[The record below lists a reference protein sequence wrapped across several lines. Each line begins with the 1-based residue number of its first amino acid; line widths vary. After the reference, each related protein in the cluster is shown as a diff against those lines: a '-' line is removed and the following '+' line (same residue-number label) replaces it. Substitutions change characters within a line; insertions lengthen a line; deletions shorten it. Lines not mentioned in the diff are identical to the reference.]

1 MNNAVLYCNRQ
12 PVNHIF
18 LHFLLSKN
26 LSKTFLPVLAV
37 KTDNPDQYRSHTPLK
52 SAAAA
57 KKLMAVI
64 KTTCGKLL
72 KFFTDHVNFHPS
84 QCHMY
89 SAGVKHS
96 LPTTFE
102 RSITMQI
109 SSALYFSLFMV
120 LLCGT
125 VLCFHIYQRFISDRR
140 LCCQPL
146 LLTVT
151 GCKQMRIEPHIEEF
165 FSWHNNIAVL

>member
-1 MNNAVLYCNRQ
+1 MEGKRKMRKQKLE
-12 PVNHIF
+12 
-18 LHFLLSKN
+18 
-26 LSKTFLPVLAV
+26 LAV
-37 KTDNPDQYRSHTPLK
+37 VLSLML
-52 SAAAA
+52 AAAA

-84 QCHMY
+84 QCHRY

-109 SSALYFSLFMV
+109 SSALYF
-120 LLCGT
+120 
-125 VLCFHIYQRFISDRR
+125 
-140 LCCQPL
+140 
-146 LLTVT
+146 
-151 GCKQMRIEPHIEEF
+151 
-165 FSWHNNIAVL
+165 

>member
-1 MNNAVLYCNRQ
+1 MNKTKVYM
-12 PVNHIF
+12 PKYYF
-18 LHFLLSKN
+18 THFFTNIMSML
-26 LSKTFLPVLAV
+26 
-37 KTDNPDQYRSHTPLK
+37 
-52 SAAAA
+52 AAAA

-84 QCHMY
+84 QCHRY

-109 SSALYFSLFMV
+109 SSALYF
-120 LLCGT
+120 
-125 VLCFHIYQRFISDRR
+125 
-140 LCCQPL
+140 
-146 LLTVT
+146 
-151 GCKQMRIEPHIEEF
+151 
-165 FSWHNNIAVL
+165 